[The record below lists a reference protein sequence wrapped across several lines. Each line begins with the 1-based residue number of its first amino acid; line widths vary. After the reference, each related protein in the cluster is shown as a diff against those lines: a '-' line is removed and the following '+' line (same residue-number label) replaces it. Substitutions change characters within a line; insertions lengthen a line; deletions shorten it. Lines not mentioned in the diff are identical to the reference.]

1 MKEKGIRKQCGSPEE
16 IRSRRYSVISF
27 ILNTI
32 QLYHMICPYRVQLF
46 YEVIKVELHNIVDVR
61 AIAENQFS
69 NIDKSVKMFEKEEII
84 VIKI

>member
-1 MKEKGIRKQCGSPEE
+1 
-16 IRSRRYSVISF
+16 
-27 ILNTI
+27 
-32 QLYHMICPYRVQLF
+32 MICPYRVQLF
-46 YEVIKVELHNIVDVR
+46 YEVIKVELHNIVGVR

>member
-1 MKEKGIRKQCGSPEE
+1 
-16 IRSRRYSVISF
+16 
-27 ILNTI
+27 
-32 QLYHMICPYRVQLF
+32 MICPYRVQLF